1 MDFNYF
7 KDNIINI
14 IYIKRTDIYL
24 YKGLFMIQSM
34 IKFEARF
41 NKILLLIAL
50 IILIFGASTFLIDSI
65 IQKLDNKKDV
75 AVYFISG
82 LILLAIPAFVI
93 FKWPESKFS
102 KYLLLFDIAAELLL
116 FSYFSRESND
126 RSYTLIYLLL
136 AFASVYMNNR
146 FIIYSFILGL
156 ILSFSQILV
165 NPRLIPSWNPISN
178 YAMVY
183 FAFVAISGLM
193 FYTSKVSYDFLLQV
207 IKDDSIVE
215 FQNKKL
221 EKIMNTIS
229 KDTTILD
236 TIKSKIANI
245 SDDLSKNSKDVA
257 VAVEEISSTM
267 EQLTSSTISIANN
280 AKLTSNEMNETA
292 EMSAQGMIFMED
304 SSKAFQEL
312 VDSTSKIMFAIN
324 QIYEIT
330 EQTTLLA
337 LNATIEAA
345 RAGEQGKGFSVVAK
359 EIQKLAEKSNL
370 VAKNIEAI
378 LTSSNEAILST
389 YEKNQKTYGIFA
401 SINKKIN
408 NLANLFAQ
416 ITQATEEESRSTQ
429 DVISSLDEITS
440 NIELTVNFSDDISRY
455 SKQLNAITTELID
468 IQEDFKKK

>member
-1 MDFNYF
+1 M
-7 KDNIINI
+7 
-14 IYIKRTDIYL
+14 
-24 YKGLFMIQSM
+24 
-34 IKFEARF
+34 E
-41 NKILLLIAL
+41 
-50 IILIFGASTFLIDSI
+50 
-65 IQKLDNKKDV
+65 
-75 AVYFISG
+75 
-82 LILLAIPAFVI
+82 VI
-93 FKWPESKFS
+93 
-102 KYLLLFDIAAELLL
+102 
-116 FSYFSRESND
+116 R
-126 RSYTLIYLLL
+126 
-136 AFASVYMNNR
+136 
-146 FIIYSFILGL
+146 
-156 ILSFSQILV
+156 
-165 NPRLIPSWNPISN
+165 
-178 YAMVY
+178 
-183 FAFVAISGLM
+183 
-193 FYTSKVSYDFLLQV
+193 
-207 IKDDSIVE
+207 DDSIVE
-215 FQNKKL
+215 FQNKNL
-221 EKIMNTIS
+221 EKIMNTIN
-229 KDTTILD
+229 KDTTILN
-236 TIKSKIANI
+236 TIKTKIANI

-312 VDSTSKIMFAIN
+312 VDSTSRIMFAIN

-401 SINKKIN
+401 SINKNIN
-408 NLANLFAQ
+408 NLANLFSQ
-416 ITQATEEESRSTQ
+416 ITLATEEESRSTQ

-455 SKQLNAITTELID
+455 SKQLNTITTELID
-468 IQEDFKKK
+468 IQEEFKKKL

>member
-1 MDFNYF
+1 
-7 KDNIINI
+7 
-14 IYIKRTDIYL
+14 
-24 YKGLFMIQSM
+24 
-34 IKFEARF
+34 
-41 NKILLLIAL
+41 
-50 IILIFGASTFLIDSI
+50 
-65 IQKLDNKKDV
+65 
-75 AVYFISG
+75 
-82 LILLAIPAFVI
+82 
-93 FKWPESKFS
+93 
-102 KYLLLFDIAAELLL
+102 
-116 FSYFSRESND
+116 
-126 RSYTLIYLLL
+126 
-136 AFASVYMNNR
+136 NNR
-146 FIIYSFILGL
+146 FIVYGFILGL
-156 ILSFSQILV
+156 ILSFCQLIV
-165 NPRLIPSWNPISN
+165 NPKLIPSWNALSN
-178 YAMVY
+178 YSMVY
-183 FAFVAISGLM
+183 FAFVASAGLM

-207 IKDDSIVE
+207 IRDDSIVE
-215 FQNKKL
+215 FQNKNL
-221 EKIMNTIS
+221 EKIMNTIN
-229 KDTTILD
+229 KDTTILN
-236 TIKSKIANI
+236 TIKTKIANI

-312 VDSTSKIMFAIN
+312 VDSTSRIMFAIN

-401 SINKKIN
+401 SINKNIN
-408 NLANLFAQ
+408 NLANLFSQ
-416 ITQATEEESRSTQ
+416 ITLATEEESRSTQ

-455 SKQLNAITTELID
+455 SKQLNTITTELID
-468 IQEDFKKK
+468 IQEEFKKKL